1 MEIVNI
7 LKRFLMNGVPKMVVK
22 LNSKAKLEETL
33 EIQKEADIY
42 VAACLKMET
51 FNAYRYRLDSTS
63 LVNIGIYDRN
73 ERQRILKNP
82 GILEREYRHLIPK
95 LIENERAKVL
105 ANYVEKNN
113 YYRTINGQPKL
124 DDKDYIYLDIKL
136 MEEYGFIEK
145 YPENDLEHRTPLHLL
160 PMDTLLAMEN
170 DGIIADIQE
179 KHPDK
184 SYISY
189 VASRKIPIAEA
200 RRAHNFELL
209 YFPKQ
214 DSNNRFY
221 KDFLFYYEEAREY
234 FTSAIYNHQFAAR
247 YDYYDGF
254 IGIMILT
261 MTIQR
266 MISNLFKVV
275 VERDFYDMATLRLFL
290 ESFGVPFVE
299 IFTLQQQRMLVKNL
313 NILLMKKQG
322 TAVMYDILDLL
333 GYDTFQLSKYVLVK
347 QHKMIQENVESDYKP
362 VFVYR
367 SVVSEDGQPMLAL
380 DYHSMYD
387 YYFVG
392 VDMREQDIRLADTT
406 AENSYDYESFTLND
420 PTWIEDEDLLEKL
433 EETDFNFIE
442 TKYADISVNIRMQ
455 DKLFETI
462 YLSRMLLDKHKDT
475 KGIKITL
482 SKISDN
488 QFSLLETEVF
498 LICLM
503 CKNSHM
509 VPNILRRPSQILAVL
524 GFDFHEDIERIKEDI
539 IKENDEWFFHHGENL
554 YDMSVLNYL
563 KTVTFK
569 TAQDVNDF
577 YVNIRDFEE
586 FLSYG
591 MMTTQSVDTYH
602 AYRKLYNALMV
613 TYIDDETYKDADGNP
628 VFRYDD
634 YLRELNVELYM
645 FYQNL
650 NDEECTDY
658 INYIATKFATL
669 FEDTEYMGLL
679 DIGDATLIEGIV
691 KILRTFKSLTLD
703 LKNMDV
709 VYVFDSRT
717 RNTMRL
723 FSKTYLTETIRPKE
737 TPLKYGDWHNFMIAT
752 MIHKDYLFQ
761 EFRKCHAE
769 LTVQKEQSLLDFRD
783 SLCGFIKTYTFVDGI
798 YQRYDDN
805 IHALTDVI
813 LRPKGDSMRLTDRGR
828 ALLIWDGEEPKVIGG
843 TPT

>member
-42 VAACLKMET
+42 VAASLKMET
-51 FNAYRYRLDSTS
+51 FNAYRYRLNSTS
-63 LVNIGIYDRN
+63 LVEIGIYDRD
-73 ERQRILKNP
+73 ERQRILNDP
-82 GILEREYRHLIPK
+82 GILERKYRHLIPK
-95 LIENERAKVL
+95 LIENERARVL
-105 ANYVEKNN
+105 ANYVEKNS
-113 YYRTINGQPKL
+113 YYRTINGQPML
-124 DDKDYIYLDIKL
+124 DDNEYVYLDMKL
-136 MEEYGFIEK
+136 MEEYGFVEK
-145 YPENDLEHRTPLHLL
+145 YPEDDFEHRTPLHLL
-160 PMDTLLAMEN
+160 PIDTLLAMED
-170 DGIIADIQE
+170 DGIIAEIQE
-179 KHPDK
+179 SHPDK
-184 SYISY
+184 PYISY
-189 VASRKIPIAEA
+189 VASRKIPIVEA

-247 YDYYDGF
+247 YEYYDGF
-254 IGIMILT
+254 IGLMILT

-333 GYDTFQLSKYVLVK
+333 GYDSFQLSKYILVK
-347 QHKMIQENVESDYKP
+347 QHKMAQENVESDYKP
-362 VFVYR
+362 IFTYR
-367 SVVSEDGQPMLAL
+367 STVDDNYQPMVVL
-380 DYHSMYD
+380 DTSSMYE

-392 VDMREQDIRLADTT
+392 VDMKEKDIRLVDTT
-406 AENSYDYESFTLND
+406 AENSYDYDSFVMND
-420 PTWIEDEDLLEKL
+420 PTWIQDEDLIQKL
-433 EETDFNFIE
+433 EESDFNFIE
-442 TKYADISVNIRMQ
+442 TKYADIAVNIRMQ

-462 YLSRMLLDKHKDT
+462 YLSRMLLDKHKET
-475 KGIKITL
+475 NTIRVNL
-482 SKISDN
+482 SRISDN
-488 QFSLLETEVF
+488 KFSLLEIEVF

-503 CKNSHM
+503 CKNNHM
-509 VPNILRRPSQILAVL
+509 VPNILRKPSQILAVL
-524 GFDFHEDIERIKEDI
+524 GFDFKEDLERIKDEI
-539 IKENDEWFFHHGENL
+539 IKENDEWYFHHGENL
-554 YDMSVLNYL
+554 FDMSVINYL
-563 KTVTFK
+563 KTVTFRSP
-569 TAQDVNDF
+569 QDVNDF

-591 MMTTQSVDTYH
+591 MLTTHSVDTYH
-602 AYRKLYNALMV
+602 AYRKLYNALMI
-613 TYIDDETYKDADGNP
+613 TQIDDETYQDSYGNP
-628 VFRYDD
+628 VFRYDE
-634 YLRELNVELYM
+634 YLKELNIELYM

-650 NDEECTDY
+650 NDEECPDY
-658 INYIATKFATL
+658 INYVATKFATL
-669 FEDTEYMGLL
+669 FEDTGLL
-679 DIGDATLIEGIV
+679 DLGDATLITGIL

-703 LKNMDV
+703 LKDMDI

-723 FSKTYLTETIRPKE
+723 LSKARFETTLRPKD
-737 TPLKYGDWHNFMIAT
+737 TPIKYGDWNNFMIAT
-752 MIHKDYLFQ
+752 DRFDEDGVLEEAQKS
-761 EFRKCHAE
+761 HAE
-769 LTVQKEQSLLDFRD
+769 LTTQKENCLFEMRAEIR
-783 SLCGFIKTYTFVDGI
+783 GFWKKIRFMDGV
-798 YQRYDDN
+798 YQKYNDA
-805 IHALTDVI
+805 ITAFTDII
-813 LRPKGDSMRLTDRGR
+813 LKAKHEEMRLTDKGR

>member
-22 LNSKAKLEETL
+22 MNSKAKAEETL
-33 EIQKEADIY
+33 EITKQADIY
-42 VAACLKMET
+42 VAATLKTET
-51 FNAYRYRLDSTS
+51 FNAYRYSITSES
-63 LVNIGIYDRN
+63 LVGIGIYDRN
-73 ERQRILKNP
+73 ERQRILKDP
-82 GILEREYRHLIPK
+82 GILEREYGQLVPK
-95 LIENERAKVL
+95 LIENERAKTI

-113 YYRTINGQPKL
+113 YYRTINGQPSL
-124 DDKDYIYLDIKL
+124 DDNEYIYPDVKMLA
-136 MEEYGFIEK
+136 EYGYVEK
-145 YPENDLEHRTPLHLL
+145 YPEDDYANRTPLHLL
-160 PMDTLLAMEN
+160 PEDTLLAMEDN
-170 DGIIADIQE
+170 GIIADIQE
-179 KHPDK
+179 QYPNKP
-184 SYISY
+184 YVSY
-189 VASRKIPIAEA
+189 VASRKIPIVEA

-247 YDYYDGF
+247 YEYYDGF
-254 IGIMILT
+254 IGLMILT

-333 GYDTFQLSKYVLVK
+333 GYDSFQLSKYVLVK

-362 VFVYR
+362 IFVYR
-367 SVVSEDGQPMLAL
+367 STVGDNYQPMMVL
-380 DYHSMYD
+380 DTSSMYD

-392 VDMREQDIRLADTT
+392 VDMREQDIRLVDTT
-406 AENSYDYESFTLND
+406 AENSYDYDSFVMND
-420 PTWIEDEDLLEKL
+420 PTWIQDEDLIQKL

-442 TKYADISVNIRMQ
+442 TKYADIAVNIRMQ
-455 DKLFETI
+455 DKLFETV

-475 KGIKITL
+475 KGIKINL
-482 SKISDN
+482 SRISDN
-488 QFSLLETEVF
+488 KFSLLEVEVF

-503 CKNSHM
+503 CKNNHM
-509 VPNILRRPSQILAVL
+509 VPNILRKPSQILAVL
-524 GFDFHEDIERIKEDI
+524 GFDFHEDLERIKEEI

-554 YDMSVLNYL
+554 FDMSIINYL
-563 KTVTFK
+563 KTVTFR

-591 MMTTQSVDTYH
+591 MLTTQSVDTYH
-602 AYRKLYNALMV
+602 AYRKIYNALMI
-613 TYIDDETYKDADGNP
+613 TYIDDETYQDSSGNP
-628 VFRYDD
+628 MFRYDE
-634 YLRELNVELYM
+634 YLKELNIELYM
-645 FYQNL
+645 FYQKL
-650 NDEECTDY
+650 NAEECPDY

-679 DIGDATLIEGIV
+679 DLGDATLIAGIL

-703 LKNMDV
+703 LKDMDV

-723 FSKTYLTETIRPKE
+723 FSKAYVEGTIRPRE
-737 TPLKYGDWHNFMIAT
+737 TPIKYGDWHNFIIAA
-752 MIHKDYLFQ
+752 IHGEDRFLDEAQKF
-761 EFRKCHAE
+761 HSE
-769 LTVQKEQSLLDFRD
+769 LTVQKEQSLIDFHD
-783 SLCGFIKTYTFVDGI
+783 KIYGFEKTYKFVDGI
-798 YQRYDDN
+798 YQRYSDS
-805 IHALTDVI
+805 ISALTDVI
-813 LRPKGDSMRLTDRGR
+813 LRPKGDRMHITDKGR